1 MGAAIVARVDAS
13 PVFDFAEHILDAMTL
28 AIEGAVMRDRD
39 LRLVFD
45 GMHGVMPRSTRQR
58 GEGK

>member
-1 MGAAIVARVDAS
+1 MTFCGDTDCGHEGVGAAIVARVNAS

-39 LRLVFD
+39 FAVGF
-45 GMHGVMPRSTRQR
+45 
-58 GEGK
+58 